1 MKNIKTTV
9 TLTLLSLLAFNFN
22 ACKKDDDTEKP
33 TLAIFEP
40 LAGDTLYLSQD
51 PEIHVEFTASDNEEL
66 HEVRVELKDAEGNS
80 FLGKTEDIDQKT
92 FSFHEHVMPD
102 IAAGIEFTLRIEAND
117 HSGNSNEQEI
127 KFYVVP

>member
-1 MKNIKTTV
+1 MNNLKPFV
-9 TLTLLSLLAFNFN
+9 SLALMALLAFNFN

-33 TLAIFEP
+33 TLAIIEP

-51 PEIHVEFTASDNEEL
+51 PEIHVEFTAADNEEL
-66 HEVRVELKDAEGNS
+66 HEVVVELKDAEGNS
-80 FLGKTEDIDQKT
+80 FLSNTEDVDQKT

-117 HSGNSNEQEI
+117 HSGNSTEQELR
-127 KFYVVP
+127 FYVVP